1 MHFLCLLSYSV
12 LRGQARLGETADG
25 ALHIPLAGPM
35 HDARRACSVLVEET
49 KTQKCPLHWKQWA
62 PYPSPHRAFL
72 WGCANS
78 APPLESVLERRFC
91 LCMVHSKLLENSLGW
106 TRFSGWEKQNDSLY
120 KFHAMSH
127 RKHPHAMVL
136 ACVPCF
142 CGIEFPLN

>member
-72 WGCANS
+72 YGDVLTLPHLLSLFWREDFAFAWSIPSYWKTALAGLDFQAGRSKMIVCINS
-78 APPLESVLERRFC
+78 
-91 LCMVHSKLLENSLGW
+91 M
-106 TRFSGWEKQNDSLY
+106 Q
-120 KFHAMSH
+120 
-127 RKHPHAMVL
+127 
-136 ACVPCF
+136 
-142 CGIEFPLN
+142 